1 MILGETQALLNDR
14 LAIKGTIK
22 PIKRQLYF
30 NAMKIK
36 WQIDRSQLVPRTKGK
51 RSKSNLV
58 KRESALNP
66 SHLI

>member
-30 NAMKIK
+30 KAMKIK
-36 WQIDRSQLVPRTKGK
+36 WQIDRSQLVP
-51 RSKSNLV
+51 
-58 KRESALNP
+58 
-66 SHLI
+66 